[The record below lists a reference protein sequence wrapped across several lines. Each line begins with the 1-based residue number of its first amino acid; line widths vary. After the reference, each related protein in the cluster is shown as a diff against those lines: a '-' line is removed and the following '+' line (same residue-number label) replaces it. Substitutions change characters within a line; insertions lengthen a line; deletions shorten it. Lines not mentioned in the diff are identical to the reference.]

1 MTKKQVGLNFF
12 NNKIKELEKT
22 EVFYFDEEKTEYI
35 NYSVNF
41 SMSKIQKTIEE
52 LIQTIKYCKQKGDD
66 SLTDGVEILKYLEFL
81 TFKNFTDTEKL
92 LKDKDF
98 DYKLKMAKNLHDTGL
113 IMMFMEDVFKSS
125 EVKKVVDTF
134 TKFIDN
140 SEKMLEKIEEK

>member
-52 LIQTIKYCKQKGDD
+52 LIQTIEYCKQKGDD
-66 SLTDGVEILKYLEFL
+66 SLNDSVEILKYLEFL
-81 TFKNFTDTEKL
+81 TFKNFTDAEKL

-113 IMMFMEDVFKSS
+113 IIMFMENVFKPS

-134 TKFIDN
+134 TKFINN

>member
-12 NNKIKELEKT
+12 NNKIKDLEKT

-52 LIQTIKYCKQKGDD
+52 LIQTIEYCKQKGDD
-66 SLTDGVEILKYLEFL
+66 SLNDSVEILKYLEFL
-81 TFKNFTDTEKL
+81 TFKNFTDAEKL

-134 TKFIDN
+134 TKFINN

>member
-12 NNKIKELEKT
+12 NNKIKDLEKT

-52 LIQTIKYCKQKGDD
+52 LIQTIEYCKQKGDD
-66 SLTDGVEILKYLEFL
+66 SLKADIQILQYLEFL
-81 TFKNFTDTEKL
+81 TFKNFTDAEKL

-113 IMMFMEDVFKSS
+113 IMMFMENVFKPS

-134 TKFIDN
+134 TKFINN

>member
-12 NNKIKELEKT
+12 NNKIKDLEKT

-52 LIQTIKYCKQKGDD
+52 LIQTIEYCKQKGDD
-66 SLTDGVEILKYLEFL
+66 SLNDSVEILKYLEFL
-81 TFKNFTDTEKL
+81 TFKNFTDAEKL

-113 IMMFMEDVFKSS
+113 IIMFMEEAFKPS

-134 TKFIDN
+134 TKFINN